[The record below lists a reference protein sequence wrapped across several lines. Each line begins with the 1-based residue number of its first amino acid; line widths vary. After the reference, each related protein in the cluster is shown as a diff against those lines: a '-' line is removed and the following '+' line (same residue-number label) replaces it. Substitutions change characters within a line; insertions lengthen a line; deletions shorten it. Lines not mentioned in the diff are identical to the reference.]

1 MACIRA
7 TGSIEKQSGG
17 SMSSE
22 ITYENVFN
30 ALKQY
35 YEVEEDDSVWE
46 IINDS
51 DDPIEDIV
59 NAVKIPGD

>member
-1 MACIRA
+1 
-7 TGSIEKQSGG
+7 
-17 SMSSE
+17 MSSE

-59 NAVKIPGD
+59 NAVKILGD

>member
-1 MACIRA
+1 MNPA
-7 TGSIEKQSGG
+7 
-17 SMSSE
+17 

-46 IINDS
+46 LINDS

-59 NAVKIPGD
+59 NAIKILVD

>member
-1 MACIRA
+1 MA
-7 TGSIEKQSGG
+7 GGIEKQAGG
-17 SMSSE
+17 SMNPA

-35 YEVEEDDSVWE
+35 YGVEEDDSVWE

-59 NAVKIPGD
+59 NAIKILGD